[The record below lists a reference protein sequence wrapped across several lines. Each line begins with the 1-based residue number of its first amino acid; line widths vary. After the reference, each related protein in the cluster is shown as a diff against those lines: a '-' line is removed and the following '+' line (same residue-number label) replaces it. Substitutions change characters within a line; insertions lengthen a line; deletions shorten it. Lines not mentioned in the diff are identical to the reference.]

1 MVVPSREVAVY
12 MMVLRGS
19 RGRLAW
25 PLLPMLR
32 MSDHGMD
39 TASARAA
46 GTPQWRPVSFTER
59 HRGGFVQA
67 ECAYRSAA
75 RVTGGEPGLGG
86 GLPWTTPA
94 ICTPVPGAGV
104 SLLPEPNPP

>member
-46 GTPQWRPVSFTER
+46 GPPQWRPVSFTER

-75 RVTGGEPGLGG
+75 RVPGVRSISARH
-86 GLPWTTPA
+86 PS
-94 ICTPVPGAGV
+94 AG
-104 SLLPEPNPP
+104 SHLLLLVR